1 MFGAKTPMFIRLGLF
16 GLFVGLVFA
25 AAAQDRPVPVDLELA
40 FVVDQSGSI
49 DEAETMLQRQG
60 YARALTD
67 PVVLRGITGGMLRS
81 IAVAYI
87 EFAAETCEQLSVP
100 WTRIDGPGAA
110 KAFAGRILALPIE
123 YCPGG
128 NAVGDALASPPPRSK
143 PTGSKAPA
151 GSSTSPA
158 TGRTR
163 WGVPSGRRAPPS
175 WRWASPSTVW

>member
-1 MFGAKTPMFIRLGLF
+1 MADGSNGLDKARMDEHDERCGALVSRGENFGGRIRVIDGKTRAFIKLGLF
-16 GLFVGLVFA
+16 GLLAGLVFA
-25 AAAQDRPVPVDLELA
+25 AAARDRPVPVDLELA

-49 DEAETMLQRQG
+49 DEEETMLQRQG

-67 PVVLRGITGGMLRS
+67 PVVLSGITGGMLGS

-128 NAVGDALASPPPRSK
+128 NAVGDALAF
-143 PTGSKAPA
+143 AA
-151 GSSTSPA
+151 
-158 TGRTR
+158 
-163 WGVPSGRRAPPS
+163 
-175 WRWASPSTVW
+175 ASI